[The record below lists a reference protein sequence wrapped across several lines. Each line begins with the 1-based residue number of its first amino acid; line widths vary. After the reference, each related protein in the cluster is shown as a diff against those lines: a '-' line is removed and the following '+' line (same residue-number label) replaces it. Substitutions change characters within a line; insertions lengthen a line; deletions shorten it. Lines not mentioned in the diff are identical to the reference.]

1 MFKRIFVVSIVIIAF
16 LSLSYSI
23 HSFANEEESKS
34 TTIDYSGGLIDS
46 KIGLKGIG
54 VKSYDLKK
62 DEITAATDNDD
73 STFHILERYDSGATR
88 MDHLVWTLTDPSKIG
103 YIRLKT
109 DSPDSQINVYFL
121 NSSNQILKTYTATV
135 KDGTLEKLPE
145 DISLVDVSKVAIHN
159 RSNVDN
165 QVFEFNVYPAN
176 YTEAP
181 PTDEPSTDEPST
193 DEPSTDGP
201 STDEPSTDEPSTDEP
216 STDEPSTD
224 EPSTDEPSTDEPS
237 TDEPVVESKNVLIRI
252 QMDDGFEKEYTLTT
266 KEAADFENWLSK
278 RLNGEGKAIYT
289 FNNKELKRTENLV
302 YDQIIYYEIT
312 NL

>member
-1 MFKRIFVVSIVIIAF
+1 MMFKRIFVASIVIIAF

-23 HSFANEEESKS
+23 HSFANEEESKGS
-34 TTIDYSGGLIDS
+34 TVDYSGGLIDS

-62 DEITAATDNDD
+62 DEITTATDNDE
-73 STFHILERYDSGATR
+73 STYHILERYDSGATR
-88 MDHLVWTLTDPSKIG
+88 MDHLVFTLTDSSKIG

-109 DSPDSQINVYFL
+109 DKPDSQINVYFL
-121 NSSNQILKTYTATV
+121 NGSDQILKTYTATL

-159 RSNVDN
+159 RSNTDN
-165 QVFEFNVYPAN
+165 QISEFNVYPAD
-176 YTEAP
+176 YSE
-181 PTDEPSTDEPST
+181 
-193 DEPSTDGP
+193 
-201 STDEPSTDEPSTDEP
+201 EPSTDEPSTDEP

-237 TDEPVVESKNVLIRI
+237 DESKNVLIRI
-252 QMDDGFEKEYTLTT
+252 QMVDGFEKEYTLTT
-266 KEAADFENWLSK
+266 KEASDFENWLSK
-278 RLNGEGKAIYT
+278 RLNGEGKPIYT

-302 YDQIIYYEIT
+302 YDQIVYYEIT

>member
-73 STFHILERYDSGATR
+73 STFQILERYDSGATR

-181 PTDEPSTDEPST
+181 STDEPSTDEPST
-193 DEPSTDGP
+193 DEPSTDG
-201 STDEPSTDEPSTDEP
+201 
-216 STDEPSTD
+216 PSTD